1 MAAARFRFSFRS
13 LLPLPLLLLLLSVLG
28 ASARNEEDARALAAL
43 KRALDPTGRVLG
55 SWDPSGDPCAGSFV
69 GVTCSR
75 DGRVTAV
82 SLQGRGLSGTLP
94 PAVAGLRRLQGLYLH
109 YNGIKGPIP
118 REIGKLSELTD
129 LYLDVNHL
137 TGPVPVEIAAI
148 VNLQGEALSF
158 PCLPLVS
165 WVKSSRKDS
174 FLIFFFFLGSVLHFE
189 IGSRKYYRCRASVLH
204 FGVSALDIWSSFIFR
219 I

>member
-1 MAAARFRFSFRS
+1 
-13 LLPLPLLLLLLSVLG
+13 
-28 ASARNEEDARALAAL
+28 
-43 KRALDPTGRVLG
+43 
-55 SWDPSGDPCAGSFV
+55 
-69 GVTCSR
+69 VTCSR
-75 DGRVTAV
+75 DGRVTVV

-158 PCLPLVS
+158 PCLLPLVS
-165 WVKSSRKDS
+165 WVKSSRKDN
-174 FLIFFFFLGSVLHFE
+174 FLIFFFFLGLVLHFE

>member
-1 MAAARFRFSFRS
+1 MAATRFSFRS
-13 LLPLPLLLLLLSVLG
+13 LLPLPLPILLLLLLLSVLG

-55 SWDPSGDPCAGSFV
+55 SWDPSGDPCRGSFV

-82 SLQGRGLSGTLP
+82 SLQGRGLSGSLP

-148 VNLQGEALSF
+148 VNLQGVVLSF
-158 PCLPLVS
+158 PCFLP
-165 WVKSSRKDS
+165 K
-174 FLIFFFFLGSVLHFE
+174 FFLGEKFKKGQLPDF
-189 IGSRKYYRCRASVLH
+189 
-204 FGVSALDIWSSFIFR
+204 FGFSTAF
-219 I
+219 